1 MPSPPQNGAP
11 LRGLRVLDFT
21 MNLPGPYTAMILC
34 GLGAEVIKIEPPRGD
49 VARGFSRL
57 FGIVNA
63 GKKSVVLD
71 LKADAAR
78 PQLHALVR
86 SADVIV
92 DGFRPG
98 VMARLGAG
106 PEEARQMNP
115 RLVYCSISGYGQ
127 TGPYRDDPGHD
138 LNYQALTG
146 VCHMMRDGDDRPLGA
161 ALPIADLSAAMTAS
175 TSVLAALYERERT
188 GVGRA
193 IDVAMVD
200 ALLSWAYVW
209 AEGLTPSDARLS
221 AAIEPTQNVLAKA
234 ASVLPTSLAS
244 LLERTLGSDAVRDRV
259 DAVGERLKD
268 TRRYKSLTRLRL
280 YALPHYA
287 CYQTK
292 DGRWLSVAIV
302 DEDKFWRA
310 LCEALGVGPLG
321 GIPMLGR
328 FVAAS
333 PLRKVLASVFA
344 KRDLAT
350 WLAELDRRE
359 IPVAPVLTVEEALRD
374 PQLLGR
380 RPTEDGHVHSPWPL
394 MGPIDARAPALGEH
408 TDEVL
413 GALTLPEA

>member
-1 MPSPPQNGAP
+1 MVTPPQTGAP

-21 MNLPGPYTAMILC
+21 QNLPGPYTAMILC
-34 GLGAEVIKIEPPRGD
+34 GLGAEVVKIEPPRGD

-57 FGIVNA
+57 FEIVNA

-71 LKADAAR
+71 LKSEAER
-78 PQLHALVR
+78 PKLHALVKT
-86 SADVIV
+86 ADVIV
-92 DGFRPG
+92 EGFRPG

-106 PEEARQMNP
+106 PDDALRLQP

-175 TSVLAALYERERT
+175 TAVLAALLERERT
-188 GVGRA
+188 GQGRA

-200 ALLSWAYVW
+200 PLLSWAYVW

-221 AAIEPTQNVLAKA
+221 AAMEPTSKVLAKA
-234 ASVLPTSLAS
+234 AGVLPAALGS
-244 LLERTLGSDAVRDRV
+244 LLEKAVDGLGSDAVRERV

-268 TRRYKSLTRLRL
+268 TRTYKHLTRLRL

-287 CYQTK
+287 VYRTK
-292 DGRWLSVAIV
+292 DDRWLSVGIV

-310 LCEALGVGPLG
+310 LCEALGIGPLG

-333 PLRKVLASVFA
+333 PLRKVIAAVIA

-350 WLAELDRRE
+350 WLADIDRRE
-359 IPVAPVLTVEEALRD
+359 IPIAPVLTMEEALRD
-374 PQLLGR
+374 PHLLGR
-380 RPTEDGHVHSPWPL
+380 RPSEHGHVHSPWPL
-394 MGPIDARAPALGEH
+394 MGPIDARAPKLGEH
-408 TDEVL
+408 TDEIL
-413 GALTLPEA
+413 GAL

>member
-1 MPSPPQNGAP
+1 
-11 LRGLRVLDFT
+11 
-21 MNLPGPYTAMILC
+21 MILC

-57 FGIVNA
+57 FEIVNA

-71 LKADAAR
+71 LKSEAAR
-78 PQLHALVR
+78 PKLHALVKT
-86 SADVIV
+86 ADVIV
-92 DGFRPG
+92 EGFRPG

-106 PEEARQMNP
+106 PEEALRLAP
-115 RLVYCSISGYGQ
+115 RVVYCSISGYGQ

-146 VCHMMRDGDDRPLGA
+146 VCHMMRDSEDRPLGA

-175 TSVLAALYERERT
+175 TAVLAALLERERT
-188 GVGRA
+188 GQGRA

-200 ALLSWAYVW
+200 PLLSWAYVW

-221 AAIEPTQNVLAKA
+221 AAMEPTSKVLAKA
-234 ASVLPTSLAS
+234 ASVLPAALGSV
-244 LLERTLGSDAVRDRV
+244 LERAVEGLGSDAVRDRV

-268 TRRYKSLTRLRL
+268 TRTYKHLTRLRL

-287 CYQTK
+287 VYRTR
-292 DGRWLSVAIV
+292 DDRWLSVGIV

-310 LCEALGVGPLG
+310 LCDALGIGPLG

-333 PLRKVLASVFA
+333 PLRKVIAAVIA

-359 IPVAPVLTVEEALRD
+359 IPIAPVLTIDEALRD
-374 PQLLGR
+374 PHLLGR
-380 RPTEDGHVHSPWPL
+380 RPSEHGHVHSPWPL
-394 MGPIDARAPALGEH
+394 MGPIDARAPELGEH
-408 TDEVL
+408 TEEIL
-413 GALTLPEA
+413 GAL

>member
-1 MPSPPQNGAP
+1 
-11 LRGLRVLDFT
+11 
-21 MNLPGPYTAMILC
+21 
-34 GLGAEVIKIEPPRGD
+34 
-49 VARGFSRL
+49 
-57 FGIVNA
+57 
-63 GKKSVVLD
+63 
-71 LKADAAR
+71 
-78 PQLHALVR
+78 
-86 SADVIV
+86 
-92 DGFRPG
+92 
-98 VMARLGAG
+98 
-106 PEEARQMNP
+106 
-115 RLVYCSISGYGQ
+115 VYCSISGYGQ

-175 TSVLAALYERERT
+175 TGVLAALYERERT

-221 AAIEPTQNVLAKA
+221 AAMEPTQSVLAKA

-244 LLERTLGSDAVRDRV
+244 FLERTLGSDAVRDRV

-268 TRRYKSLTRLRL
+268 TRRYKNLTRLRL

-292 DGRWLSVAIV
+292 DGRWLSVGIV

-310 LCEALGVGPLG
+310 LCDALGVGPLG

-350 WLAELDRRE
+350 WLSELDRRE

-380 RPTEDGHVHSPWPL
+380 RPTDDGHVHSPWPL

-413 GALTLPEA
+413 GALTSREA